1 MMMGFLS
8 GLSLRPSLTG
18 DIPRFPTVR
27 VPSRLPFL
35 VSFVVVAMGHSVLLV
50 ASCLFLGCMV
60 LVDLVS
66 CRPRLDVPAVHIL
79 GITFLACVFEILP
92 VECSILVVF

>member
-50 ASCLFLGCMV
+50 ANCLSLGWIV
-60 LVDLVS
+60 STDLVL
-66 CRPRLDVPAVHIL
+66 CRPRLDVLAVRIL
-79 GITFLACVFEILP
+79 GIIFPAFVFEILP
-92 VECSILVVF
+92 VGCSILVVF